1 VTDNAPITKLLYTPN
16 EAAEA
21 LGIGRSS
28 LSVLLAQGAIRS
40 IRIGGSRRIPAG
52 ALTAFI
58 TALADES
65 TVAANHYHP
74 GAVTPRNRD

>member
-1 VTDNAPITKLLYTPN
+1 VTDNAPVKKLLYTPN

-28 LSVLLAQGAIRS
+28 LCVRLAQGAIGS

-65 TVAANHYHP
+65 TVAANHYES